1 MAPRTAPRPRDGG
14 KRKDPAERG
23 YSVPERVRWN
33 SSPNIHLT
41 PEDWRLALVD
51 TAHVHAPRCTR
62 NCPSSYTASHG
73 GLAVLLPASGGGS
86 RAAGVAF
93 GSL

>member
-1 MAPRTAPRPRDGG
+1 
-14 KRKDPAERG
+14 
-23 YSVPERVRWN
+23 VPERVRWN

-41 PEDWRLALVD
+41 PEDWRLTLVD

-62 NCPSSYTASHG
+62 NCPSSSTASHG

>member
-1 MAPRTAPRPRDGG
+1 
-14 KRKDPAERG
+14 
-23 YSVPERVRWN
+23 VPERVRWN
-33 SSPNIHLT
+33 SSPNIHPT

-73 GLAVLLPASGGGS
+73 GLAVLLPDSGGGS
-86 RAAGVAF
+86 RTAGVAF

>member
-1 MAPRTAPRPRDGG
+1 
-14 KRKDPAERG
+14 
-23 YSVPERVRWN
+23 VPERVRWN
-33 SSPNIHLT
+33 SSPNIHPT

-62 NCPSSYTASHG
+62 NCPSSYITASHG
-73 GLAVLLPASGGGS
+73 GLAVLLPDSGGGS